1 MFNRNGFLAA
11 LSLAVLV
18 AGCSGPPARNAP
30 SESTPAAAP
39 VEQSARTPRLALSY
53 DGGVLVLDAK
63 TLEPAGD
70 VPLEGFL
77 RLNSAADGRH
87 VLVSQSGGFAVLD
100 LGTWTDDHGDHGH
113 HYTATPRSTGMRF
126 SGAEPGHAVA
136 HDGKLT
142 LFFDGTGAVDI
153 VDPHA
158 LLAGKAE
165 VASHFTVP
173 AHHGVAVAR
182 GDGSVVVSRGD
193 AHSRTG
199 LEVRDAEGKPIAVN
213 DECPGLHGEA
223 AAADGVLTFGCQN
236 GILIV
241 RGNTI
246 QKTAS
251 AEPYGRIGNQA
262 GSAES
267 PIVLGDYKTEAGAE
281 LERPQRFTLTD
292 TQTGRIAVV
301 PLDASYS
308 FRSLDRGPRGE
319 AIILGTD
326 GALHVFDAKTA
337 QRIARIGVIAPWQE
351 PDDWHE
357 PMPTV
362 HVQGGTAY
370 VSDPHARRLVA
381 VDLAN
386 GSAVAE
392 TTLDRAVI
400 EMTGVRG

>member
-1 MFNRNGFLAA
+1 MLKFF
-11 LSLAVLV
+11 AVLFLTAVV
-18 AGCSGPPARNAP
+18 AGCSGPDEN
-30 SESTPAAAP
+30 AAA

-63 TLEPAGD
+63 TLKPAGD
-70 VPLEGFL
+70 VPFEGFL
-77 RLNSAADGRH
+77 RLNSAEDGRH
-87 VLVSQSGGFAVLD
+87 VLVSQAGGFTVLD

-136 HDGKLT
+136 HDDKLT

-165 VASHFTVP
+165 VASQFAVP

-182 GDGSVVVSRGD
+182 ADGSVVVSRGD
-193 AHSRTG
+193 DHSRTG
-199 LEVRDAEGKPIAVN
+199 LEIRDAAGAPIAST
-213 DECPGLHGEA
+213 DDCPGLHGEA

-246 QKTAS
+246 QKAAS
-251 AEPYGRIGNQA
+251 ADPYGRIGNQA

-267 PIVLGDYKTEAGAE
+267 AVVLGDYKTEAGAK

-292 TQTGRIAVV
+292 TQTGRITVV

-319 AIILGTD
+319 AVILGTD
-326 GALHVFDAKTA
+326 GALHIFDPQTA
-337 QRIARIGVIAPWQE
+337 RRIAHIGVIAPWHE
-351 PDDWHE
+351 PEDWHE
-357 PMPTV
+357 PMPNL
-362 HVQGGTAY
+362 HVQDGVAY
-370 VSDPHARRLVA
+370 VSDPHTRRLVA
-381 VDLAN
+381 VDLA
-386 GSAVAE
+386 GGAAVAE
-392 TTLDRAVI
+392 TTLERVVI

>member
-1 MFNRNGFLAA
+1 MLNRNGFLAA
-11 LSLAVLV
+11 LLATTLV
-18 AGCSGPPARNAP
+18 AGCSQSP
-30 SESTPAAAP
+30 SAAP

-63 TLEPAGD
+63 TLEQAGD
-70 VPLEGFL
+70 IPLEGFL

-113 HYTATPRSTGMRF
+113 HYTATPRSTSMRF
-126 SGAEPGHAVA
+126 SGTEPGHAVA
-136 HDGKLT
+136 HADKLT
-142 LFFDGTGAVDI
+142 LFFDGSGAVDI
-153 VDPHA
+153 VDPHSLA
-158 LLAGKAE
+158 AGKAD
-165 VASHFTVP
+165 VASHFAVP

-182 GDGSVVVSRGD
+182 ADGSVVVSRGD
-193 AHSRTG
+193 EHSRSG
-199 LEVRDAEGKPIAVN
+199 LEIRDAGGKPIAIN

-246 QKTAS
+246 EKSAS
-251 AEPYGRIGNQA
+251 ADRYGRIGNQA

-267 PIVLGDYKTEAGAE
+267 AVVLGDYKTEAGAK

-292 TQTGRIAVV
+292 TQTGRITVV

-319 AIILGTD
+319 AIILATD
-326 GALHVFDAKTA
+326 GALHIFDAQTA
-337 QRIARIGVIAPWQE
+337 RRIAHIGVIAPWRE

-357 PMPTV
+357 PMPNL
-362 HVQGGTAY
+362 HVQDGIAY
-370 VSDPHARRLVA
+370 VSDPYARRLVA
-381 VDLAN
+381 VDLA
-386 GSAVAE
+386 GGAAVAE
-392 TTLDRAVI
+392 TTLARPVI